1 MNVLVIAPHP
11 DDEVLGVGGT
21 IAKHSDRGDKVFVC
35 IVTKGF
41 APLFVAE
48 SVERT
53 RAECIKVDKI
63 LGVQETIFLDFPAVM
78 LEQTPRYELNGAILK
93 TVQVYKPD
101 IVYLPFRGDMQL
113 DHKMIVDASMVALR
127 PKYGHRVKKIL
138 CYETMSETG
147 WDVPN
152 CTNEFIPTAYT
163 DISDFLDRKI
173 EVLKLFTTQIQEFP
187 ATRSIDAVKA
197 LAIYRGSMMNMKA
210 AEAFFVVR
218 DIWI

>member
-11 DDEVLGVGGT
+11 DDEILGVGGT

-41 APLFVAE
+41 APLFVLE

-53 RAECIKVDKI
+53 RTECRKADKI
-63 LGVQETIFLDFPAVM
+63 LGVQETVFLDFPAVM
-78 LEQTPRYELNGAILK
+78 LEQTPRYELNSALLK
-93 TVQVYKPD
+93 VVQEYRPD
-101 IVYLPFRGDMQL
+101 IVYLPCRGDMQL

-127 PKYGHRVKKIL
+127 PKYEHRIKKIL

-147 WDVPN
+147 WDIPN

-163 DISDFLDRKI
+163 DISDFLNRKI
-173 EVLKLFTTQIQEFP
+173 EALKFFTTQIQEFP
-187 ATRSIDAVKA
+187 AARSVDAVRA
-197 LAIYRGSMMNMKA
+197 LAIYRGAMMNMRA

-218 DIWI
+218 DIWT